1 MGVNLERFNRIIDLA
16 FFTGDGDAVYV
27 KCPRHGQKPKIEIN
41 GTFTT
46 GTGGG
51 MNLPVIDITAK
62 NLYLDLRNHQYSRIR
77 IKAGY
82 ANNLITIDAEINTMF
97 QEGPGPEGTT
107 VIQCLHGS
115 VSSWLDSYVKLSFKS
130 GTKIEEVINAIK
142 TKLKVTDV
150 IIGKVAREQSLPVLF
165 QYQGTAR
172 GAMSY
177 LEQLLA
183 DKKLMVFMQGTTL
196 CAVCCL
202 KGDYVK
208 SHILQYL
215 SATPQQN
222 PGDEEGMYRTQI
234 TAPWMPELN
243 LGDMLESPSQV
254 YIKNGSLV
262 GGANKRQKMIVTGL
276 SFHFGTT
283 GSVNSMTADG
293 YIKRDKNG

>member
-16 FFTGDGDAVYV
+16 FFTEDGDEIYI

-41 GTFTT
+41 GVFTT
-46 GTGGG
+46 GTSGG
-51 MNLPVIDITAK
+51 MCLPGIDITVK
-62 NLYLDLRNHQYSRIR
+62 NLYLDLLDRQYTRIR

-82 ANNLITIDAEINTMF
+82 ANNLITIAAEINTMY
-97 QEGPGPEGTT
+97 QQGPGPEGTT

-115 VSSWLDSYVKLSFKS
+115 VSSWLDSYVKLSFKA
-130 GTKIEEVINAIK
+130 GTMLPDIIEAIK

-150 IIGKVAREQSLPVLF
+150 IIGKVAKEQSLKVVC
-165 QYQGTAR
+165 QYDGTAR

-177 LEQLLA
+177 LEQLFA
-183 DKKLMVFMQGTTL
+183 EKKLMVFMQGTTL

-215 SATPQQN
+215 SAPPQQN

-234 TAPWMPELN
+234 TAPWMPELQ
-243 LGDMLESPSQV
+243 LGDMLEIPSQV
-254 YIKNGSLV
+254 YVRNGSLV